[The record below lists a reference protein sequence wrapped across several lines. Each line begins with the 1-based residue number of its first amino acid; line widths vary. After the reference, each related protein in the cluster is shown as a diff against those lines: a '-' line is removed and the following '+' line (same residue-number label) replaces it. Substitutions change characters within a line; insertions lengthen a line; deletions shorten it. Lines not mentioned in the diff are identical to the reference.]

1 MNISDICIEKTVAHA
16 RDDGKKQ
23 ECQDNSPP
31 FRRRPFGFT
40 HGLQA
45 MATST
50 FKPTEEQKAAIAYRG
65 GHLQIIAC
73 AGSGKTEAMS
83 RRVCALIEEGVEPS
97 QVIAFTFTERAAASL
112 QTRIKHRISEAK
124 GDAFLDRLGPM
135 YIGTIHAYCL
145 QMLQNHVP
153 QYGNFDILDEN
164 RLAGLLSRE
173 YRRLGIDKLGPQHW
187 RPIRDFVRNADV
199 VENELIDHAKLKG
212 TAFGDALAKYTDMLD
227 RYHFLTFGQL
237 IATAVRALKQ
247 PEVFKRVH
255 ESLRH
260 LIVDE
265 YQDINPAQEQLIEL
279 LAKPPVHLC
288 VVGDDD
294 QSIYQWRGSDVSNI
308 LNFAKRYKA
317 ESKPLTQ
324 NRRCRP
330 RIIETANTF
339 AKSIKPRLKKEMKKH
354 RPAGGPEVHSWA
366 AETVE
371 AEAKLIADTVQQ
383 LVKRGYRYKDVAILY
398 RSVRTS
404 SPPLIAELRSRDIPF
419 RCAGRTGLFLQ
430 PEAAAMGRVYAWLCD
445 NDWKCERFETPQQ
458 VDFVD
463 LVNELQ
469 QVFSAGKKIAA
480 LGGYLNDWKASVDSS
495 ASPVNL
501 VRDFYKLLNLL
512 GVQKFNLD
520 DSVESARMGCL
531 ARFSQ
536 ILADYEHVTRRAR
549 WIDEDGTWV
558 YRGGT
563 DRGRWLYLRL
573 FNYLQ
578 HYALDAYEDFEGE
591 DTFDLDVVDILT
603 IHQAKGL
610 EWPVVFVPC
619 LVDGRFPSK
628 YAGKSQEWL
637 LPDTVFPAAIRRRY
651 EGGDAEERRLFYVAM
666 TRARDMLYMSR
677 FQRKKNRF
685 QPSPYLVEVA
695 GGDPAL
701 AKRLP
706 LPDPYIPSTDSD
718 DDLPQFSFSEL
729 AHYEG
734 CPMRYRLSDSLGF
747 QPQLATELGYGKTIH
762 HVLRRVADLARQS
775 GKLPTAKQIEKLFDD
790 EFYLPFANQ
799 AAFDQLAGRAKALI
813 DKYLGD
819 YSGDLL
825 RVWESER
832 PFSLHLAN
840 GIVNGR
846 ADVILDREGHVV
858 GNLAL
863 VDYKTSTDPHADDV
877 YAFQLAIYAAAGR
890 GEGLNVQ
897 AAYLHRLKEGDRT
910 PISVG
915 VANTDKARHRASDL
929 ITSVVAGSFPAIPEK
944 KKCRGCDVRAI
955 CAHALCNRSDL

>member
-1 MNISDICIEKTVAHA
+1 
-16 RDDGKKQ
+16 
-23 ECQDNSPP
+23 
-31 FRRRPFGFT
+31 
-40 HGLQA
+40 
-45 MATST
+45 MATT
-50 FKPTEEQKAAIAYRG
+50 AFKPTKEQKAAITFRG
-65 GHLQIIAC
+65 GNLQIIAC

-83 RRVCALIEEGVEPS
+83 RRVCSLIEDGVAPN

-112 QTRIKHRISEAK
+112 QTRIKRRVAEAK
-124 GDAFLDRLGPM
+124 GKAFLDRLGPM

-153 QYGNFDILDEN
+153 RYGNFDVLDQN

-173 YRRLGIDKLGPQHW
+173 SRRLGLDKLGPQHW
-187 RPIRDFVRNADV
+187 RPIRDFLRNADV
-199 VENELIDHAKLKG
+199 VENELIDHAKLQG
-212 TAFGDALAKYTDMLD
+212 TPFGEAFVKYTDMLK

-237 IATAVRALKQ
+237 IATAVRAMKELD
-247 PEVFKRVH
+247 VFTRVH
-255 ESLRH
+255 GPLRH

-279 LAKPPVHLC
+279 LAKRPVQLC

-308 LNFAKRYKA
+308 LDFAKRYKA
-317 ESKPLTQ
+317 VSKPLTQ
-324 NRRCRP
+324 NRRSRP
-330 RIIETANTF
+330 RIIKTANTF
-339 AKSIKPRLKKEMKKH
+339 AKSIEPRLRKEMKRH
-354 RPAGGPEVHSWA
+354 RPAAGLEVHPWA

-371 AEAKLIADTVQQ
+371 EEAKLIADAIQQIVQ
-383 LVKRGYRYKDVAILY
+383 RGYRYKDVAILY

-404 SPPLIAELRSRDIPF
+404 SPALIAEFRGRDIPF

-430 PEAAAMGRVYAWLCD
+430 PEAATIGRVYAWLCD
-445 NDWKCERFETPQQ
+445 NDWKCERYQTAER
-458 VDFVD
+458 VDFNN
-463 LVNELQ
+463 LVRELQ
-469 QVFSAGKKIAA
+469 QVFGIGKKITG
-480 LGGYLNDWKASVDSS
+480 LGAHLKGWKASVESS
-495 ASPVNL
+495 TKPVNL
-501 VRDFYKLLNLL
+501 VRDFYKFLNLL
-512 GVQKFNLD
+512 GVQRFNLD
-520 DSVESARMGCL
+520 NIVQSARMGSV

-536 ILADYEHVTRRAR
+536 ILADFEHVTRRAR
-549 WIDEDGTWV
+549 YVDENGTLI

-628 YAGKSQEWL
+628 YCGKPQEWL
-637 LPDTVFPAAIRRRY
+637 VPDKVFPDRIRRRY

-666 TRARDMLYMSR
+666 TRARDMLYLSR

-685 QPSPYLVEVA
+685 QPSPYFVEVA
-695 GGDPAL
+695 GGDPEA
-701 AKRLP
+701 AKTLP
-706 LPDPYIPSTDSD
+706 LPETYIPSTDD
-718 DDLPQFSFSEL
+718 ADELPQFSFSEI
-729 AHYEG
+729 AHYES

-762 HVLRRVADLARQS
+762 HVLRRIADFARQNNT
-775 GKLPTAKQIEKLFDD
+775 LPTANQVERIFDE

-799 AAFDQLAGRAKALI
+799 AAFGQLHNRAKALV

-819 YSGDLL
+819 YSDDLL
-825 RVWESER
+825 RIWETER
-832 PFSLHLAN
+832 PFSLHLPN

-846 ADVILDREGHVV
+846 ADVILDREGQVI

-863 VDYKTSTDPHADDV
+863 VDYKTSSDPHADDV

-897 AAYLHRLKEGDRT
+897 AAYLHGLKEGERT
-910 PISVG
+910 AIPVESSH
-915 VANTDKARHRASDL
+915 TDTARRRASDL
-929 ITSVVAGSFPAIPEK
+929 IASVVNGSFPASPEK
-944 KKCRGCDVRAI
+944 TKCRGCDVRAI
-955 CAHALCNRSDL
+955 CTYAICTKKEL